1 MLLIITYSSG
11 ARQTLRNICTTHE
24 ECVVRRFGRVALLR
38 QTELGAFLAL
48 RLYEKHGA
56 DVQLERTEPL
66 NEFRDVPD
74 AVREA
79 AKAYENR
86 ERPSTPYDKFAVG
99 TDHPAPDSMRNADL

>member
-1 MLLIITYSSG
+1 MLLIITYSNG

-24 ECVVRRFGRVALLR
+24 ECVVRRFGRAALLQ

-99 TDHPAPDSMRNADL
+99 TDHPEPDSMRNADL